1 MSSSDEDISSWS
13 DEDLLRLIGLDGSAN
28 SDEIND
34 ALDDAIEKARE
45 SGDSKATSFL
55 DEASERLLGTS
66 TTMQSVK
73 TGFSDQASDQL
84 LNWWQNQ
91 YLTQDN
97 TTQSDK
103 VTSRQNQ
110 IEIFDDGTH
119 AQMKQNTLGVNQAYN
134 LPNAQGTINP
144 TLRNEVDRMV
154 IIDSQYRPNVYPYA
168 GDDQTATS
176 FSTDFSVSLSE
187 NLSNVMSMELYSV
200 QIPRAWYNVSPY
212 IGNSCLS
219 YIEGTAAEVILNVPS
234 GNYTA
239 ETLCTFL
246 NSITTDVLTF
256 VTDATT
262 GRVTL
267 NNISS
272 DDVVITFYKQEGFD
286 SIECS
291 QCNTTTYSNTSLGWT
306 LGDRTA
312 PISTGDDVGSVMLS
326 IGPGVSHELDTTPS
340 LEGPQYGLVVIDDF
354 NKNRPNKGVVGIVET
369 DNRLDMPEYT
379 NADNLSCQNGNESY
393 VMTAPRTLTRKQ
405 LFTINTINQGRKASK
420 ERLTSPSTNDVMA
433 VIPLMGD
440 GDISL
445 YGSSLMINK
454 RTYFGPVSV
463 ERLRVRLVDNRGNL
477 INLNGR
483 DWSLTLKVKQLYQY

>member
-1 MSSSDEDISSWS
+1 MDASDEDISTWS
-13 DEDLLRLIGLDGSAN
+13 DEELLKLIGLDGSAS

-34 ALDDAIEKARE
+34 ALDEAIEQARE
-45 SGDSKATSFL
+45 SGDAKATAFL
-55 DEASERLLGTS
+55 EQASERLLKTS
-66 TTMQSVK
+66 TPTQNVI
-73 TGFSDQASDQL
+73 TGFDDQASSQL
-84 LNWWQNQ
+84 MNWWQNQ

-103 VTSRQNQ
+103 VTSRQNK

-134 LPNAQGTINP
+134 LPHAQGTINP

-168 GDDQTATS
+168 GDDQTSTS

-219 YIEGTAAEVILNVPS
+219 YTEGTNAEVIINVPS

-239 ETLCTFL
+239 DTLCTYL
-246 NSITTDVLTF
+246 NSANNVLSFTLEP
-256 VTDATT
+256 TT
-262 GRVTL
+262 GRITIT
-267 NNISS
+267 NNSS
-272 DDVVITFYKQEGFD
+272 HDVIITFYNSEGFD
-286 SIECS
+286 SIDCA
-291 QCNTTTYSNTSLGWT
+291 QCNTTSYSNTSLGWT
-306 LGDRTA
+306 LGDRTTPVA
-312 PISTGDDVGSVMLS
+312 SGDHTGSVMLS
-326 IGPGVSHELDTTPS
+326 IGKGLDHELDTTPS
-340 LEGPQYGLVVIDDF
+340 LEGAQYGFVVVDDF

-379 NADNLSCQNGNESY
+379 SADNLSCQDGSESY
-393 VMTAPRTLTRKQ
+393 VMTAPRKLTRKQ
-405 LFTINTINQGRKASK
+405 LYTINTINQDRKASK
-420 ERLTSPSTNDVMA
+420 DRLTSPSTNDVMG
-433 VIPLMGD
+433 VIPLLGD

-445 YGSSLMINK
+445 YGNSLMVNK
-454 RTYFGPVSV
+454 RSYFGPVSI
-463 ERLRVRLVDNRGNL
+463 ERLRIRLVDNRGNL

>member
-1 MSSSDEDISSWS
+1 MDASDEDISTWS
-13 DEDLLRLIGLDGSAN
+13 DEDLLRLIGLDGSAS

-34 ALDDAIEKARE
+34 ALDGAIEQARE
-45 SGDSKATSFL
+45 SGDAKATAFL
-55 DEASERLLGTS
+55 DQTSERLLKTS
-66 TTMQSVK
+66 TPTQNVM
-73 TGFSDQASDQL
+73 TGFDDQASGQL
-84 LNWWQNQ
+84 MNWWQNQ

-134 LPNAQGTINP
+134 LPHAQGTINP

-168 GDDQTATS
+168 GDDQTSTS

-187 NLSNVMSMELYSV
+187 NLSNIMSMELYSV
-200 QIPRAWYNVSPY
+200 QIPRAWYNVSQY

-219 YIEGTAAEVILNVPS
+219 YTEGTNAEVIINVPS

-239 ETLCTFL
+239 DTLCTYL
-246 NSITTDVLTF
+246 NSANNVLSFTLEP
-256 VTDATT
+256 TT
-262 GRVTL
+262 GRITIT
-267 NNISS
+267 NNSQDGVI
-272 DDVVITFYKQEGFD
+272 ITFYKSEGFD
-286 SIECS
+286 SIDCT
-291 QCNTTTYSNTSLGWT
+291 QCNTTSYSNTSLGWT
-306 LGDRTA
+306 LGDRTTPLA
-312 PISTGDDVGSVMLS
+312 SGDDTGSVMLS
-326 IGPGVSHELDTTPS
+326 IGTGVDHELDTTSS
-340 LEGPQYGLVVIDDF
+340 LEGAQYGLVVIDDF

-379 NADNLSCQNGNESY
+379 NADNLSCQDGTESY
-393 VMTAPRTLTRKQ
+393 VMTAPRKLTRKQ
-405 LFTINTINQGRKASK
+405 LYTINTINQDRKSSK
-420 ERLTSPSTNDVMA
+420 DRLTSPSTNDVMG
-433 VIPLMGD
+433 VIPLLGD

-445 YGSSLMINK
+445 YGNSLMVNK
-454 RTYFGPVSV
+454 RTYFGPVSI

-483 DWSLTLKVKQLYQY
+483 DWSITLKVKQLYQY

>member
-1 MSSSDEDISSWS
+1 MSASDEDISTWS

-28 SDEIND
+28 ADEIND

-55 DEASERLLGTS
+55 DQASDRLLGTS

-97 TTQSDK
+97 TTQADK

-119 AQMKQNTLGVNQAYN
+119 AQMKQNTLGVNQAYE
-134 LPNAQGTINP
+134 LPHAQGTINP

-212 IGNSCLS
+212 IGNSCLG
-219 YIEGTAAEVILNVPS
+219 YTEGTNAEVILNVPS

-239 ETLCTFL
+239 DTLCTYL
-246 NSITTDVLTF
+246 TNNSNGVLSF
-256 VTDATT
+256 ALDSTT
-262 GRVTL
+262 GRVTIT
-267 NNISS
+267 NNSS
-272 DDVVITFYKQEGFD
+272 DDVVITFYTPEGFD
-286 SIECS
+286 SIECA
-291 QCNTTTYSNTSLGWT
+291 QCNTTSYANTSLGWT
-306 LGDRTA
+306 LGDRTT
-312 PISTGDDVGSVMLS
+312 PIVSGDDVGSVMLS
-326 IGPGVSHELDTTPS
+326 IGSGVSHELDTTPS
-340 LEGPQYGLVVIDDF
+340 LEGPQYGLVVVDDF

-379 NADNLSCQNGNESY
+379 NADNLSCQDGVESY
-393 VMTAPRTLTRKQ
+393 VMTAPRKLTRKQ
-405 LFTINTINQGRKASK
+405 LYTINTINQGRKASK
-420 ERLTSPSTNDVMA
+420 ERLTSPSTNDVMG

-445 YGSSLMINK
+445 YGNSLMVNK

-483 DWSLTLKVKQLYQY
+483 DWSITLKVKQLYQY